1 MSEDPSAII
10 IEESDYP
17 KNEKNLNSDSI
28 SSLAASL
35 FVLSHSI
42 RNDHQTD
49 DDDFDYE
56 EEEDWEASFFEL
68 DSGGSRTA
76 FTAAPVRLFEGDI
89 DTLGSS
95 TSAGP
100 SVSTGPTPIA
110 SSLLGP
116 NTSSSSSSSANT
128 STVPSSSVSEEA
140 RAAREAMLATQLEA
154 RFAGRANFGSVTRTG
169 SGGGGSGSGSGGG
182 GALRDQQVG
191 RVQSS
196 MEEGTAARHTG
207 RDDRATVEQVLDPRT
222 RLMLFK
228 MLNHGI
234 LAEINGCVSTGKEA
248 NVYHGLDASGK
259 ALAIKIFKTSI
270 LVFKDRDRYVSG
282 EFRFRSGYSRSN
294 PRKMVKL
301 WAEKEMRNLKRLHT
315 AGFPVP
321 LPILLRNHVLVM
333 EFFGRDGWPAP
344 RLKDAA
350 SHMSLNRLAECY
362 MELVDIMRGMY
373 TICRLVHADLSEYNL
388 LVPEGGYV
396 YAQQKDLDQN
406 RMNVTSRNLF
416 TERGGG
422 RLVLIDVSQSVETDH
437 PRALEFLRMDC
448 QNVTDF
454 FRKCGVLAMSPRELF
469 DYVTH
474 ASLKTRES
482 EQAYLD
488 EMRERAEGRRE
499 GKESDVKDGTNSS
512 VEHRVFMQAYI
523 PQSLFGVRNVEAE
536 TAKII
541 QGDTSGIAYFEKIH
555 GLGHSGAAA
564 LEVDATGNRNLKDN
578 PTNVEKKGNN
588 TLSSSSDEDDDED
601 DDDSNEDN
609 DGINPRRT
617 HVQDKGRSGMTKEE
631 QKLHRAAVKEA
642 KREKRK
648 EKVPKHV
655 KKSHSKKG

>member
-1 MSEDPSAII
+1 MSSEDPSGIVDL
-10 IEESDYP
+10 ESDEVVVER
-17 KNEKNLNSDSI
+17 KEEDDNEATR
-28 SSLAASL
+28 SLAASL
-35 FVLSHSI
+35 FVCSVGE
-42 RNDHQTD
+42 DHHRID
-49 DDDFDYE
+49 DDDFDYDE
-56 EEEDWEASFFEL
+56 DEDWEASFFEL
-68 DSGGSRTA
+68 DSGGSRSA
-76 FTAAPVRLFEGDI
+76 ISAAPVRLFDGDV
-89 DTLGSS
+89 DAHSG
-95 TSAGP
+95 G
-100 SVSTGPTPIA
+100 VSTGAGNSAPAPIA
-110 SSLLGP
+110 PSLLGP
-116 NTSSSSSSSANT
+116 SAANTSSSSSAAAAPT
-128 STVPSSSVSEEA
+128 ADVAEV
-140 RAAREAMLATQLEA
+140 RAAREAALATQLEA
-154 RFAGRANFGSVTRTG
+154 RFSSRANFGSVIR
-169 SGGGGSGSGSGGG
+169 GGGGGGGG
-182 GALRDQQVG
+182 GALRDNQVG
-191 RVQSS
+191 KVQSS
-196 MEEGTAARHTG
+196 MEEGAAARHTG

-248 NVYHGLDASGK
+248 NVYHGLDANGK

-301 WAEKEMRNLKRLHT
+301 WAEKEMRNLKRLHV

-321 LPILLRNHVLVM
+321 LPVLLRNHVLVM

-350 SHMSLNRLAECY
+350 ASMSLGRLAECY

-373 TICRLVHADLSEYNL
+373 TVCRLVHADLSEYNL

-396 YAQQKDLDQN
+396 YSPPPLQSDLDQQGAG
-406 RMNVTSRNLF
+406 RVMF

-454 FRKCGVLAMSPRELF
+454 FRKCGVLAMQPRELF

-474 ASLKTRES
+474 ASLKTRDA

-488 EMRERAEGRRE
+488 EMRERAEGKRNGRGGE
-499 GKESDVKDGTNSS
+499 DGKDDAQYAAS

-523 PQSLFGVRNVEAE
+523 PQSLFGVRDVEAE
-536 TAKII
+536 TARVI
-541 QGDTSGIAYFEKIH
+541 QGDTSGLAYFEKMQ
-555 GLGHSGAAA
+555 GLSSISGVAVSSAAVA
-564 LEVDATGNRNLKDN
+564 NKAMGND
-578 PTNVEKKGNN
+578 EKGDKESDG
-588 TLSSSSDEDDDED
+588 SSSSSEEDDED
-601 DDDSNEDN
+601 ED
-609 DGINPRRT
+609 DGINPRRA
-617 HVQDKGRSGMTKEE
+617 HVQDKGRAGMTKEE

-642 KREKRK
+642 KRLKRK

-655 KKSHSKKG
+655 KKSHSKKQ

>member
-1 MSEDPSAII
+1 MSSEDPIGII
-10 IEESDYP
+10 VDLESEVVERKEDE
-17 KNEKNLNSDSI
+17 NEATR
-28 SSLAASL
+28 SLAASL
-35 FVLSHSI
+35 FICSVGE
-42 RNDHQTD
+42 DHHNQD
-49 DDDFDYE
+49 DDDFDYDE
-56 EEEDWEASFFEL
+56 DEDWEASFFEL
-68 DSGGSRTA
+68 DSGGSRSA
-76 FTAAPVRLFEGDI
+76 ISAAPVRLFDGDV
-89 DTLGSS
+89 DAHSG
-95 TSAGP
+95 GG
-100 SVSTGPTPIA
+100 VSTGAGNSAPAPIA
-110 SSLLGP
+110 PSLLGP
-116 NTSSSSSSSANT
+116 SAANTSSSSAAAA
-128 STVPSSSVSEEA
+128 PSSDVAEV
-140 RAAREAMLATQLEA
+140 RAAREAALATQLEA
-154 RFAGRANFGSVTRTG
+154 RFSSRANFGSVVR
-169 SGGGGSGSGSGGG
+169 GGG
-182 GALRDQQVG
+182 GALRDNQVG
-191 RVQSS
+191 KVQSS
-196 MEEGTAARHTG
+196 MEEGAAARHTG

-248 NVYHGLDASGK
+248 NVYHGLDATGK

-301 WAEKEMRNLKRLHT
+301 WAEKEMRNLKRLHA

-321 LPILLRNHVLVM
+321 LPVLLRNHVLVM

-350 SHMSLNRLAECY
+350 ASMSLGRLAECY

-373 TICRLVHADLSEYNL
+373 TVCRLVHADLSEYNL

-396 YAQQKDLDQN
+396 YSPPPLQPDLDQQGAG
-406 RMNVTSRNLF
+406 RVMF

-454 FRKCGVLAMSPRELF
+454 FRKCGVLAMQPRELF

-474 ASLKTRES
+474 ASLKTREA

-488 EMRERAEGRRE
+488 EMRERAEGKRSGRGE
-499 GKESDVKDGTNSS
+499 DGKDDAQNAAS

-523 PQSLFGVRNVEAE
+523 PQSLFGVRDVEAE
-536 TAKII
+536 TARVI
-541 QGDTSGIAYFEKIH
+541 QGDTSGLAYFEKMQ
-555 GLGHSGAAA
+555 GLSSISGAAVSSA
-564 LEVDATGNRNLKDN
+564 AANKAMGNDENGDKESD
-578 PTNVEKKGNN
+578 G
-588 TLSSSSDEDDDED
+588 SSSGSEEDDED
-601 DDDSNEDN
+601 ED
-609 DGINPRRT
+609 DGINPRRA
-617 HVQDKGRSGMTKEE
+617 HVQDKGRAGMTKEE

-642 KREKRK
+642 KRLKRK

-655 KKSHSKKG
+655 KKSHSKK